1 MGNNVT
7 CKTVGI
13 GSIRIKMY
21 DGIVRTLTDVRH
33 VPELRKNL
41 ISMGVL
47 DDVGYKF
54 AVQGGVMKIS
64 KGILVVMKANRVG
77 NLYKLEGRTKID
89 QAMVASVGAA
99 DFTSL

>member
-1 MGNNVT
+1 
-7 CKTVGI
+7 
-13 GSIRIKMY
+13 MY

-47 DDVGYKF
+47 DNVGYKF

-64 KGILVVMKANRVG
+64 KGILVFMKANKVS
-77 NLYKLEGRTKID
+77 NLINLKGERKSIK
-89 QAMVASVGAA
+89 QQ
-99 DFTSL
+99 